1 VQNFLLIYVPE
12 TPNQMV
18 PALKYADITEK
29 IIGCAM
35 TVHRKMKA
43 GYSELIYS
51 RCLAIEF
58 DKINLSYKKEL
69 ELPIYYDETSV
80 GKRRVDFM
88 VEDKIVAELKAIAEL
103 TDKELNQALNYLE
116 NHRQE
121 VGLLLNFGAKSLQFK
136 RLISQKR
143 ASALINPVNPLKI
156 Q

>member
-1 VQNFLLIYVPE
+1 MALD
-12 TPNQMV
+12 
-18 PALKYADITEK
+18 LKYADISEK
-29 IIGCAM
+29 IIGSAM

-69 ELPIYYDETSV
+69 ELPIYYNDAVV
-80 GKRRVDFM
+80 GRRRVDFM
-88 VEDKIVAELKAIAEL
+88 VEEKIVVELKAIAEL

-121 VGLLLNFGAKSLQFK
+121 IGLLINFGAKSLQFK
-136 RLISQKR
+136 RI
-143 ASALINPVNPLKI
+143 INSKMTVQTTNPI
-156 Q
+156 HP

>member
-1 VQNFLLIYVPE
+1 MAIE
-12 TPNQMV
+12 
-18 PALKYADITEK
+18 LKYAHITEK

-35 TVHRKMKA
+35 TVHRKMKP

-58 DKINLSYKKEL
+58 DKIHLAYKKEM
-69 ELPIYYDETSV
+69 ELPIYYDETIV

-88 VEDKIVAELKAIAEL
+88 IENKIAVELKAIAEL

-121 VGLLLNFGAKSLQFK
+121 VGLLINFGAKSLQFK
-136 RLISQKR
+136 RLINQKKTFEQN
-143 ASALINPVNPLKI
+143 NPANPYKNPANPRL
-156 Q
+156 